1 MRPSIAGDRSHAH
14 GASRAGQITAQLR
27 TSGTGSCASRRE
39 DLHSASLLEVSVE
52 SDQEPA
58 GPAVLAE
65 RLIRAISIALAVVAI
80 TLAAALAF
88 DWTPVLGPSHELAPD
103 PAANLPF

>member
-1 MRPSIAGDRSHAH
+1 MEP
-14 GASRAGQITAQLR
+14 
-27 TSGTGSCASRRE
+27 
-39 DLHSASLLEVSVE
+39 
-52 SDQEPA
+52 DQDPV

-65 RLIRAISIALAVVAI
+65 RLIRAISIALAVVVVV
-80 TLAAALAF
+80 LAAALAF